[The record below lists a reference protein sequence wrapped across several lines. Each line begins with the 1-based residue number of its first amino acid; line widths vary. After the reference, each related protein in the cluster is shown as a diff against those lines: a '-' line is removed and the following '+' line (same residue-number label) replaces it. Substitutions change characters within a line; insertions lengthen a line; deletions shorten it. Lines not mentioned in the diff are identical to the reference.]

1 MGFLGFGTPT
11 WKHRDAEVRLRAVQA
26 LDEGKQSIFREL
38 ALGDNEPRVRA
49 AATRRVDDLKVLQEL
64 VKSGDEAVRRIAGE
78 RLSGAAEQQLMAKPH
93 AECAFLLERIADQ
106 KSLGELAIRARD
118 VAVRQAALT
127 RLLAQEDPSAAVL
140 ETIAIQDADGQV
152 GPLAVARLER
162 RSTLRTIAKKA
173 KHQASRAAA
182 ATRAE
187 QASEEPVR
195 VTAEQTRIA
204 RRAALQPVLERAL
217 RLAVTA
223 DLERAQ
229 AEWPSVEVA
238 WNQALALAGNEP
250 LDEAAAALQ
259 TRFTRSQQELAARV
273 DSERARRGAVVAAR
287 EAVVAELESQAQ
299 ADDLVAA
306 RAAWLARWR
315 ALEAVPAELATA
327 FQARFDLA
335 LERVAPLPVVPEIPV
350 PDALIELNAKAEALA
365 DGVADLDT
373 AHHFH
378 VLHKTW
384 MSVSAVLPDGHP
396 ARLAFPAA
404 YARYKA
410 RRQEDRLARQQQ
422 REDRTGAMDAL
433 VVEAEALAT
442 AGQALT
448 EASDPAT
455 LTAHERTLTAAQA
468 RWRAIGPVRA
478 DQLGTRRDRFR
489 AAIDAAYAPVRHL
502 REARDWDRFAHVAK
516 AENLIAGATALAEVT
531 DLGQLAGEV
540 KRLQAEWKKLGPL
553 PREKQQPLWEAFH
566 AACEAQFVRC
576 QPWFAEQDALRAAN
590 LARKQALLAEARTLL
605 DQGTVGLAGSVADR
619 EHKRRAVDRMKGIQ
633 QEWRAVG
640 PVPREAD
647 QEIWRQF
654 REVADGFFSRHKADL
669 AVRDQEQVAN
679 LDAKQRICESIEQL
693 AQAAEAEKAQP
704 RGLVTANQVQRR
716 LQEVQFDWRRV
727 GFVPRTDIDAINARF
742 NVACDRAWAAI
753 SDYTDG
759 LKAEREEGLRRREA
773 MLTELEELASRENPQ
788 WYRDDVKAIQGRWRD
803 AAIMPRAELE
813 PLERR
818 FRDLTRKILNATST
832 APADGS
838 VVTTTDPDPS
848 DAARRP
854 G

>member
-1 MGFLGFGTPT
+1 MGFLGFGTPK
-11 WKHRDAEVRLRAVQA
+11 WKHRDAEVRLRALQA

-38 ALGDNEPRVRA
+38 ALGDSEPRVRA

-64 VKSGDEAVRRIAGE
+64 VKTGDEAVRRIAGE

-93 AECAFLLERIADQ
+93 GECAFLLERIADQ
-106 KSLGELAIRARD
+106 KSLGELALRARD
-118 VAVRQAALT
+118 LQVRKAALA
-127 RLLAQEDPSAAVL
+127 RLLAQAEPSAAVL
-140 ETIAIQDADGQV
+140 ETIAIQDADGQI

-173 KHQASRAAA
+173 KHEASRTAAA
-182 ATRAE
+182 ARAE
-187 QASEEPVR
+187 HAVEEAVR
-195 VTAEQTRIA
+195 PTTEQTRIA
-204 RRAALQPVLERAL
+204 RRAAMQPVLERAL

-229 AEWPSVEVA
+229 GEWPAVQQA
-238 WNQALALAGNEP
+238 WDQALTLAGSEP
-250 LDEAAAALQ
+250 LDEAAAAIHA
-259 TRFTRSQQELAARV
+259 RFTRSHQELTSRLEA
-273 DSERARRGAVVAAR
+273 ERARRAAIVAVR
-287 EAVVAELESQAQ
+287 ETAVAELEAQ
-299 ADDLVAA
+299 TQPDDVVAA

-315 ALEAVPAELATA
+315 GLEAVPAELAGVL
-327 FQARFDLA
+327 QARFDIA
-335 LERVAPLPVVPEIPV
+335 LNRVAPVPVIPEIPV
-350 PDALIELNAKAEALA
+350 PEALIALNAKAEALA
-365 DGVADLDT
+365 DGVADADT
-373 AHHFH
+373 AHEFH
-378 VLHKTW
+378 LLHKTW
-384 MSVSAVLPDGHP
+384 MSASAALPDSHP

-410 RRQEDRLARQQQ
+410 RRQDDRIARQQQ
-422 REDRTGAMDAL
+422 REDRIGAMDAL

-442 AGQALT
+442 AAQTLT

-455 LTAHERTLTAAQA
+455 LSAHERAMTTAQA
-468 RWRAIGPVRA
+468 RWRAVGPVRA

-489 AAIDAAYAPVRHL
+489 AAIDAAYEPVRHL

-516 AENLIAGATALAEVT
+516 AENLVAAATALAEIT

-540 KRLQAEWKKLGPL
+540 KRVQAEWKKLGPV
-553 PREKQQPLWEAFH
+553 PREKQQLLWDAFH

-576 QPWFAEQDALRAAN
+576 QPWFAEQDALRAEN
-590 LARKQALLAEARTLL
+590 LARKQALLTEARALL
-605 DQGTVGLAGSVADR
+605 DQGTIGLAGSVADR

-633 QEWRAVG
+633 QEWKAVG

-647 QEIWRQF
+647 QEIWRLF
-654 REVADGFFSRHKADL
+654 RDVADGFFSRHKADL

-679 LDAKQRICESIEQL
+679 LEAKKRICESIEQL

-742 NVACDRAWAAI
+742 NAACDRAWAAI

-759 LKAEREEGLRRREA
+759 LKAEREEGMRRREA
-773 MLTELEELASRENPQ
+773 MLTELEELAGRDNPQ

-803 AAIMPRAELE
+803 AAVMPRAELE

-832 APADGS
+832 APANGS
-838 VVTTTDPDPS
+838 VATDHNPEPGSTD
-848 DAARRP
+848 RRP
-854 G
+854 E